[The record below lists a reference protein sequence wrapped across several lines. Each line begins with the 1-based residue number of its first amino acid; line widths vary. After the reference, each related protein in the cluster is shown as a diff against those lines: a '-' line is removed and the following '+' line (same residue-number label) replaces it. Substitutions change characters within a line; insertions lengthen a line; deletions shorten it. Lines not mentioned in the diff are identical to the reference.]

1 MFIELT
7 DHLRCPAE
15 HDEAFLVLIPDQ
27 VSGREVE
34 RGFLGCPVCN
44 RQYPVTGGVVQF
56 GARASPGDP
65 VPGSPGGVAPDAAAI
80 LSFLELEGPGG
91 YLTLV
96 GSAAR
101 FASDLR
107 PLLPGV
113 HFAAVNPGTDL
124 GGVAGVSVL
133 WSPSFPLK
141 ARSQRGLVLGWPEA
155 EDAGWRHR
163 ALTAVL
169 PGLRITGQGPAPAAA
184 GFELLASAA
193 GWWVG
198 RAG

>member
-15 HDEAFLVLIPDQ
+15 HDEAYLVLIPDA
-27 VSGREVE
+27 VTGREVE

-44 RQYPVTGGVVQF
+44 REYPVTAGVVHFGIRPGQHAPAVAPGGGV
-56 GARASPGDP
+56 
-65 VPGSPGGVAPDAAAI
+65 PDAAAI

-96 GSAAR
+96 GSAAG
-101 FASDLR
+101 FAPDLR

-113 HFAAVNPGTDL
+113 HFAAVNPVADL
-124 GGVAGVSVL
+124 AGVPGVTVL
-133 WSPSFPLK
+133 YSPSFPLK
-141 ARSQRGLVLGWPEA
+141 ARSQRGVVLGLPEG
-155 EDAGWRHR
+155 EDALWRRR
-163 ALTAVL
+163 ALAAVL
-169 PGLRITGQGPAPAAA
+169 PGLRISGQGPVPDEA

-198 RAG
+198 RTA